1 MTKLIIDCGFHTGVD
16 SAYYIRKGFRVCGIE
31 ANPSL
36 NALAKENFEADI
48 NNGKLI
54 LIEAAIVAKNCER
67 DTVKFYVNDL
77 NTEWGTISE
86 DFVDRNRQSYGAN
99 SKEIEVD
106 TVKFN
111 EIFLKYGVPHYI
123 KIDLEGADFEVLK
136 SLGGVS
142 EVPKFVS
149 LESEQ
154 RDFEK
159 LVQEIECLKQMG
171 YSKFQAVQQRTIP
184 GTKVRV
190 QDVNGMEFEY
200 KFPRSSSGVFGED
213 LPAENWKNYSEI
225 IDEYK
230 NIFRE
235 YEKWGPYSYLNK
247 MIGRKPIALLQ
258 LITGKPLPGWYDTH
272 AKL

>member
-1 MTKLIIDCGFHTGVD
+1 MRKLIIDCGFHTGVD

-36 NALAKENFEADI
+36 NKVAKENFEAEI
-48 NNGKLI
+48 NEGKLI
-54 LIEAAIVAKNCER
+54 LIEAAIVSENFDR
-67 DTVKFYVNDL
+67 DTVNFYVNDL

-86 DFVDRNRQSYGAN
+86 DFLNRNRQSYGAN
-99 SKEIEVD
+99 STEIEVD
-106 TVKFN
+106 TVKFS
-111 EIFLKYGVPHYI
+111 EIFSKYGVPYYI
-123 KIDLEGADFEVLK
+123 KIDVEGADFDVLR
-136 SLGGVS
+136 SLGDVS
-142 EVPKFVS
+142 ELPKFLS

-159 LVQEIECLKQMG
+159 LVHEIECLQQMG

-184 GTKVRV
+184 GTKVLLR
-190 QDVNGMEFEY
+190 DVNGLEFEY
-200 KFPRSSSGVFGED
+200 KFPRSSSGGFGDD
-213 LPAENWKNYSEI
+213 LPSECWKNYSEI

-235 YEKWGPYSYLNK
+235 YKKWGPYSHVHK